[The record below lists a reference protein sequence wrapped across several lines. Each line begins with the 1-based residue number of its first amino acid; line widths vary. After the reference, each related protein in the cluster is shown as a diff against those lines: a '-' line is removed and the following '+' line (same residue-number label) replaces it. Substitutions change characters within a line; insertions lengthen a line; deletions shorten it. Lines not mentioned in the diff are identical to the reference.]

1 MQHNGGIFTAII
13 TAQTK
18 KAAFATHELIELTHA
33 LVELLI
39 V

>member
-1 MQHNGGIFTAII
+1 MNGGIFTAII

-33 LVELLI
+33 LVELLT